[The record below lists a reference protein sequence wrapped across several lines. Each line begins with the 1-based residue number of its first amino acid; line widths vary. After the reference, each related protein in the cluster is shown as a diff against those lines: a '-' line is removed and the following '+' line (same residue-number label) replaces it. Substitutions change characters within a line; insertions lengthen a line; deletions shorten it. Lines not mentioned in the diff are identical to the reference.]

1 MHRLY
6 ICLLAISIVFN
17 KAEAVL
23 AQKNQFKIE
32 YHGPSNRP
40 FTQLRILQSVNEK
53 GLSIADD
60 ESVHTYKMDSV
71 VFFLIFNALKGIKS
85 NTTIGSTSES
95 YIYTLVMNGKNEK
108 YCVLPKNGVNY
119 LKLIKEAVSGNSF
132 ADSEFFINDVNV
144 LISFSQ

>member
-6 ICLLAISIVFN
+6 ISLLAISIVFN
-17 KAEAVL
+17 NTETLL
-23 AQKNQFKIE
+23 AQKNQIDIE
-32 YHGPSNRP
+32 YHGPLSRP
-40 FTQLRILQSVNEK
+40 FTQLQILQSVHEK
-53 GLSIADD
+53 GLSIPDD
-60 ESVHTYKMDSV
+60 ESMHTYKMDSV

-95 YIYTLVMNGKNEK
+95 YILTMVINGKNEK

-119 LKLIKEAVSGNSF
+119 LKLIKEAVLGNSF
-132 ADSEFFINDVNV
+132 ADSEFFINDINL